1 MIIHGMAFVF
11 FILCFLFGMTW
22 LRTGLFNIANVKI
35 KKWLH
40 YLTNTPVKGVFT
52 GSVVTAFIHS
62 SSAVMVL
69 TVGLASSGL
78 IPFRQTIGI
87 MLGSN
92 IGTTFTLEMFTL
104 DMNYLIVPSMIIG
117 CIMYFFPSPSVRS
130 MGMICIGFGLIF
142 TAIRAI
148 QWLATPLTT
157 HESLRS
163 YIVEVNEHL
172 VLALIL
178 GCILTA
184 IIQSSTVVTGVTMG
198 FLAAGSIDLHAGVA
212 IMLGANV
219 GTCIT
224 AFIASIGG
232 GSQAKLTAYAHIWLN
247 VIGVALFIPL
257 IPLLGIVVQS
267 LAGSPDLQLAHA
279 SVIFNIICSILVLPF
294 ANRYARLIERIHL
307 NPKKAE

>member
-1 MIIHGMAFVF
+1 MILHGLAFIF
-11 FILCFLFGMTW
+11 FISCFLFGMTW

-40 YLTNTPVKGVFT
+40 YLTNTPVKGLLT
-52 GSVVTAFIHS
+52 GSVVTALIHS

-104 DMNYLIVPSMIIG
+104 DMKIMIIPSMILG
-117 CIMYFFPSPSVRS
+117 CVLYFFPSHTAKST
-130 MGMICIGFGLIF
+130 GMICLGFGLIF
-142 TAIRAI
+142 SSIGAI
-148 QWLATPLTT
+148 QWLAAPLAT
-157 HESLRS
+157 HPSVGS

-172 VLALIL
+172 LLALIL

-184 IIQSSTVVTGVTMG
+184 TIQSSTVVTGVAMG
-198 FLAAGSIDLHAGVA
+198 FLAAGSIDLHAGIA

-232 GSQAKLTAYAHIWLN
+232 GAEAKLTAYAHIWLN
-247 VIGVALFIPL
+247 VIGVALFIPA
-257 IPLLGIVVQS
+257 IPMLASVVHR
-267 LAGSPDLQLAHA
+267 LAESPEIQLAHA
-279 SVIFNIICSILVLPF
+279 SVMFNIICSLIVLPF
-294 ANRYARLIERIHL
+294 AHKFAELIERIH
-307 NPKKAE
+307 PIKKAG